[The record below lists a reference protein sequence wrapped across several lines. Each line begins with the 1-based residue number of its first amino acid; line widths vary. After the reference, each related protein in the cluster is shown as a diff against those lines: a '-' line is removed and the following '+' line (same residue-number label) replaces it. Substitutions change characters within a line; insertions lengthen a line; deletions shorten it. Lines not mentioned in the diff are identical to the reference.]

1 MTARLGIQV
10 KNERVGKARHVVP
23 MGRLDLLEADI
34 VFGYRIAQP
43 VVGFRVDQ
51 QVLMRG
57 GGDRVDRTG
66 GARPGCKT
74 VLVDNQVIEL
84 RRRRRA
90 EINARARVR
99 H

>member
-10 KNERVGKARHVVP
+10 TNERVGKARHVVP

-66 GARPGCKT
+66 GGTPWLQDGAGRQPGY
-74 VLVDNQVIEL
+74 
-84 RRRRRA
+84 RA
-90 EINARARVR
+90 APAPASRN
-99 H
+99 